1 MSSPLSTADVAS
13 AFTGLLKAGDHH
25 GAAMQFNAPDIV
37 SIEAMDGPMSRCEG
51 VEAVQAKGAWW
62 YANHTIHAVNTEGP
76 FVNGNRFA
84 VIFDMDFT
92 VNATGVRT
100 ANSREVALYTVK
112 DGKIVEEMFM
122 Y

>member
-1 MSSPLSTADVAS
+1 MSTPLSTSDVAA
-13 AFTGLLKAGDHH
+13 AFTALLKAGDHN

-51 VEAVQAKGAWW
+51 AEAVKAKSEWW
-62 YANHTIHAVNTEGP
+62 YANHIVHSVNTEGP

-84 VIFDMDFT
+84 VVFDMDVT
-92 VNATGVRT
+92 VKDTGVRMSD
-100 ANSREVALYTVK
+100 SREVALYTVK

>member
-1 MSSPLSTADVAS
+1 MSTPLATAEVAS
-13 AFTGLLKAGDHH
+13 AFTALLKAGDHQ

-51 VEAVQAKGAWW
+51 AEAVQAKGEWW
-62 YANHTIHAVNTEGP
+62 YANHIIHAVSAEGP

-92 VNATGVRT
+92 VKATGIRT
-100 ANSREVALYTVK
+100 TNSREVALYTVK